1 MTSADDQMAEVEVQK
16 KFVEKECPRC
26 KSVRPEEYFPS
37 APFNKHLDEI
47 YTPPASIEKEIR
59 LLKLSLGLGGDP
71 LRCSLQLAS
80 LDDARCSA
88 FIVLLGN
95 GNDRIDIMVNGQ
107 DILTTGNLE
116 NALRRLRDP
125 NQV

>member
-16 KFVEKECPRC
+16 KFGERMPTLQKRQAGGRF
-26 KSVRPEEYFPS
+26 SIG
-37 APFNKHLDEI
+37 PFNKHLDEI

-59 LLKLSLGLGGDP
+59 LLKLSLGLGGGP

-88 FIVLLGN
+88 FIVLLGKWK
-95 GNDRIDIMVNGQ
+95 
-107 DILTTGNLE
+107 
-116 NALRRLRDP
+116 
-125 NQV
+125 